1 MKKII
6 LLIAVIIAST
16 VMADKVDKIE
26 LKNLDGDWE
35 GVGEFLMPVTNMN
48 VDIAGKAN
56 FVYDEKTERLRTSL
70 SGEKLFF
77 SYSDSGY
84 LWVDPK
90 SDTIS
95 WEVWDNRGK
104 HALYHGRVD
113 GNTITGERKRK
124 DDIYRVI
131 IEQVTTDSIDFKLN
145 ITQPDGDN
153 FNKAVFHLW
162 RVKDN

>member
-6 LLIAVIIAST
+6 LLISIIVFSVAL
-16 VMADKVDKIE
+16 AEKVEKIE

-35 GVGEFLMPVTNMN
+35 GVGEFLVPVTNMN
-48 VDIAGKAN
+48 VDISGSAN
-56 FVYDEKTERLRTSL
+56 FAYNEKSKKLRTSL
-70 SGEKLFF
+70 FGEKLFF
-77 SYSDSGY
+77 TYSDSGY

-104 HALYHGRVD
+104 HALYHGKLD

-124 DDIYRVI
+124 DEIYRVI

-145 ITQPDGDN
+145 VTQPDGGS

-162 RVKDN
+162 RVKEN

>member
-6 LLIAVIIAST
+6 LLISIIVFSVAL
-16 VMADKVDKIE
+16 AEKVEKIE

-35 GVGEFLMPVTNMN
+35 GVGEFLVPVTNMN
-48 VDIAGKAN
+48 VDISGSAN
-56 FVYDEKTERLRTSL
+56 FVYNEKSKKLRTSL
-70 SGEKLFF
+70 FGEKLFF
-77 SYSDSGY
+77 TYSDSGY
-84 LWVDPK
+84 LWVDTK

-104 HALYHGRVD
+104 HALYHGKLG

-124 DDIYRVI
+124 DEIYRVI

-145 ITQPDGDN
+145 VTQPDGDS

-162 RVKDN
+162 RVK